1 MPNTYHPPIA
11 NEKAFNCPY
20 CSAFA
25 QQIWY
30 KMRGIIPGGL
40 SADFDV
46 FGISRCTRC
55 DTIALWRGS
64 EMAYPHLV
72 TAPPPHDDMPA
83 DVRRD
88 FEEARQVADKSPR
101 SAAALLRL
109 AVQRLMVHLGEP
121 GQHLNKD
128 IGSLVTKGL
137 PPQIQQSC
145 DIVRVLGNESVHP
158 GDIDLTDSPEDAKRL
173 FDLVNIIVQVMI
185 SQPKQIAE
193 ACVGAASIPP
203 VFPVAVCQS
212 MPLVRQLLPRPSLGF
227 PYHDGRS
234 SI

>member
-1 MPNTYHPPIA
+1 MVQSAPPTANANGFDCPHCLAYAEQRWMSMQGNSQQFGSQQFADSKIA
-11 NEKAFNCPY
+11 KC
-20 CSAFA
+20 
-25 QQIWY
+25 I
-30 KMRGIIPGGL
+30 
-40 SADFDV
+40 
-46 FGISRCTRC
+46 RCQKVS
-55 DTIALWRGS
+55 LWVNDR
-64 EMAYPHLV
+64 MVYPSLV
-72 TAPPPHDDMPA
+72 TAPQPYVDMPD
-83 DVRRD
+83 DVKRD

-128 IGSLVTKGL
+128 IGSLVKKGL

-158 GDIDLTDSPEDAKRL
+158 GDIDLTDSPEDTKRL

-193 ACVGAASIPP
+193 SFGSLPQGALDQIQQRDNKP
-203 VFPVAVCQS
+203 
-212 MPLVRQLLPRPSLGF
+212 
-227 PYHDGRS
+227 
-234 SI
+234 

>member
-1 MPNTYHPPIA
+1 MQGNSQQFGSQQFADSKIA
-11 NEKAFNCPY
+11 KC
-20 CSAFA
+20 
-25 QQIWY
+25 I
-30 KMRGIIPGGL
+30 
-40 SADFDV
+40 
-46 FGISRCTRC
+46 RCQKVS
-55 DTIALWRGS
+55 LWVNDR
-64 EMAYPHLV
+64 MVYPSLV
-72 TAPPPHDDMPA
+72 TAPQPYVDMPD
-83 DVRRD
+83 DVKRD

-128 IGSLVTKGL
+128 IGSLVKKGL

-158 GDIDLTDSPEDAKRL
+158 GDIDLTDSPEDTKRL

-193 ACVGAASIPP
+193 SFGSLPQGALDQIQQRDNKP
-203 VFPVAVCQS
+203 
-212 MPLVRQLLPRPSLGF
+212 
-227 PYHDGRS
+227 
-234 SI
+234 